1 VATVSV
7 LGQFN
12 AVDRSETRAFSGR
25 VRLTGG
31 GGSFKQ
37 RRGVETPELSEF
49 ALKSYF
55 GVVGP
60 SCVNTRNLTERT
72 DTHGGQ
78 SSDRRTRFIVVTNTG
93 GTSDQ
98 RVRRGR
104 TVESRSTSC
113 VGAIYQDTGR
123 PPRDSAYACPTTA
136 APAHSRRGHIW
147 KLHLHMLCDHSWELR
162 HT

>member
-60 SCVNTRNLTERT
+60 SCVNTRNLTERI
-72 DTHGGQ
+72 DTHGG
-78 SSDRRTRFIVVTNTG
+78 RTGEDTVPFALTNT
-93 GTSDQ
+93 D
-98 RVRRGR
+98 
-104 TVESRSTSC
+104 
-113 VGAIYQDTGR
+113 
-123 PPRDSAYACPTTA
+123 
-136 APAHSRRGHIW
+136 
-147 KLHLHMLCDHSWELR
+147 
-162 HT
+162 